1 MKARVRTKD
10 RLLVDD
16 VKASPVD
23 RELAVVR
30 SAILGFGLPI
40 VAVAW
45 IGDGLLSRGSRGPGA
60 LVRRLFVRDAGF

>member
-30 SAILGFGLPI
+30 SVVLGLGLPM
-40 VAVAW
+40 AAFAW
-45 IGDGLLSRGSRGPGA
+45 LADGLLSRGSRGPGG
-60 LVRRLFVRDAGF
+60 LVRRVLERDAVL